1 VVVATHFAMLG
12 HMPPRFLVKA
22 VLFIS
27 TSVSGAPLT
36 SQDAL
41 LRTGS
46 EPRADKAPQMQPP
59 AQAHMPVSVE
69 LGPSG
74 EMHVLSKSTRQGSAV
89 AFSGGQVISAAALSA
104 DSIGATTLQH
114 STVSSQS
121 RTTLSTGVK
130 GGLAGIVAGI
140 LQVLSLMWIRTAMNY
155 QYYYGGS
162 FPDTMRSLWASG
174 GFLRFY
180 QGVGFALLQVPLAR
194 FGDTFAQ
201 SIVIELY
208 GMPGKSVHGFA
219 AGLVVATIGSFWR
232 VCMVPLDTL
241 KLTSQV
247 HGGGAGKVFSR
258 RLRESGMLE
267 LWSGAVAIFM
277 ISWVGG
283 VPFWA
288 VYNTVFEYW
297 PAPQTGTMHLVRN
310 AFAGI
315 LASVASDLAS
325 NWLRVLKVKRQAA
338 EKGSIG
344 AEGYFA
350 DAMDVI
356 AKDGTI
362 GLFFRGIGT
371 KMMAGAVQ
379 GALFSVLWNHLIG

>member
-1 VVVATHFAMLG
+1 MS
-12 HMPPRFLVKA
+12 PRFLAQA

-36 SQDAL
+36 SRDAL
-41 LRTGS
+41 LRASS
-46 EPRADKAPQMQPP
+46 EPRVDKAPWMPPP
-59 AQAHMPVSVE
+59 AQADMPVTIE

-74 EMHVLSKSTRQGSAV
+74 AMHVLSKSTKQGPAA
-89 AFSGGQVISAAALSA
+89 AFSGGRVVSAAALVA
-104 DSIGATTLQH
+104 DSIGAATVQH
-114 STVSSQS
+114 STTSSQS
-121 RTTLSTGVK
+121 QTTLSSGVK
-130 GGLAGIVAGI
+130 GGLAGIAAGI
-140 LQVLSLMWIRTAMNY
+140 LQVLFLMWIRTAMNY

-174 GFLRFY
+174 GFSRFY
-180 QGVGFALLQVPLAR
+180 QGVGIALLQVPLAR

-232 VCMVPLDTL
+232 LCLVPLDTL

-247 HGGGAGKVFSR
+247 HGTGAGKVLSR
-258 RLRESGMLE
+258 RLRDSGMLE
-267 LWSGAVAIFM
+267 LWSGAVAVFM
-277 ISWVGG
+277 VSWVAS

-310 AFAGI
+310 GFAGI
-315 LASVASDLAS
+315 VASVASDLAS

-338 EKGSIG
+338 EEGSIG
-344 AEGYFA
+344 AEGYLV

-356 AKDGTI
+356 AKDGII

-371 KMMAGAVQ
+371 KMLAGAVQ
-379 GALFSVLWNHLIG
+379 GAFFSVLWNHLIGQMTIPMAVSTHA